1 MRLRISM
8 IAMAL
13 VLLGSSGV
21 SASGGSSPESAR
33 AAAVAS
39 GLGLNLPL
47 VARLVGAGSTLYIT
61 TVDVQNNAVGSTQ
74 VDWYLNGVNL
84 RTSASIAVAGSI
96 SSTGTLVAQGS
107 GGTMR
112 GRSNAH
118 FEDLID
124 SFSQAGFLPS
134 SIKDDGFIGSLF
146 FVFNGFQKKGQGTA
160 TARFFSSSGGG
171 TIGQALKAHEITVSE
186 PQKLV
191 GIARDTRGKPGSQLY
206 ANIFVNNT
214 GVTPG
219 GVGAVGP
226 VSVQIQAYANS
237 TGQPTGTPLNT
248 AIGVGQ
254 TVGVSDVLAQLKVPS
269 GEDTVLVYVTV
280 TSGTAAIAG
289 VFAEVDAVT
298 RDGSTTDMTRAD
310 F

>member
-1 MRLRISM
+1 
-8 IAMAL
+8 
-13 VLLGSSGV
+13 V
-21 SASGGSSPESAR
+21 
-33 AAAVAS
+33 AA

-47 VARLVGAGSTLYIT
+47 VARLVGAGSTLYVT
-61 TVDVQNNAVGSTQ
+61 TVDVQNNAPTSTQ

-84 RTSASIAVAGSI
+84 RTSAPIAVVGSI
-96 SSTGTLVAQGS
+96 SSTGTLVAQG
-107 GGTMR
+107 GGGLMR

-118 FEDLID
+118 FEDMID
-124 SFSQAGFLPS
+124 AFSQAGFLPS
-134 SIKDDGFIGSLF
+134 SIEADGFIGSLF

-160 TARFFSSSGGG
+160 TTRFFSSFGGG
-171 TIGQALKAHEITVSE
+171 TIGQALKGHEIGVSE

-191 GIARDTRGKPGSQLY
+191 GIARDTRGKPGVQLY
-206 ANIFVNNT
+206 TNIFVNNT
-214 GVTPG
+214 GVTPTG
-219 GVGAVGP
+219 SGAVGP
-226 VSVQIQAYANS
+226 VNIQVQAYANS

-248 AIGVGQ
+248 TIGVGQ
-254 TVGVSDVLAQLKVPS
+254 TVGVSDVLTQLKVPA
-269 GEDTVLVYVTV
+269 GEDTVLIYVNV

>member
-1 MRLRISM
+1 MRIAIST
-8 IAMAL
+8 IAIPL
-13 VLLGSSGV
+13 LLLGSPAGAV
-21 SASGGSSPESAR
+21 DIALAQSSR
-33 AAAVAS
+33 AVAAAS

-47 VARLVGAGSTLYIT
+47 VARLTGAGSTLYIT
-61 TVDVQNNAVGSTQ
+61 TVDVQNNAAGSTQ

-84 RTSASIAVAGSI
+84 RTSASIAASGSI
-96 SSTGTLVAQGS
+96 SSTGTLVARGS
-107 GGTMR
+107 GGLMR

-118 FEDLID
+118 FEDMID

-134 SIKDDGFIGSLF
+134 TIEADGFIGSLF
-146 FVFNGFQKKGQGTA
+146 FVFNGFQKRGQGTA

-171 TIGQALKAHEITVSE
+171 TIGQALRGHEITVSE

-191 GIARDTRGKPGSQLY
+191 GVARDTRGKPGSQLY

-219 GVGAVGP
+219 GVGAAGP

-248 AIGVGQ
+248 TIGVGQ
-254 TVGVSDVLAQLKVPS
+254 TVGVSDVLAQLKVPA

-289 VFAEVDAVT
+289 VFAEVDAAT